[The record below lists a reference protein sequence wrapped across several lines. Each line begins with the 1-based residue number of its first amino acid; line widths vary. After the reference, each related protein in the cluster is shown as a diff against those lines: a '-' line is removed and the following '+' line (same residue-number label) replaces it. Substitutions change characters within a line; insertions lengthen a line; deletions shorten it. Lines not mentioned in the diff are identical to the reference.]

1 MMTVGLEGGPSR
13 GLQKKNS
20 LIVTISDDMRSRIK
34 ITDSRPEHHAQI
46 PLRRTAGSHAGIS
59 PSHHCAVVCP
69 NRMAKN
75 EAWPGKHVT
84 RRHEGEYEVSQ
95 DILTHV

>member
-1 MMTVGLEGGPSR
+1 MMTVELEKRSSR
-13 GLQKKNS
+13 GPQKRDS

-46 PLRRTAGSHAGIS
+46 PFRCTAGSHAGIP

-75 EAWPGKHVT
+75 VARPGKHVT
-84 RRHEGEYEVSQ
+84 RRHEGEYEVSP
-95 DILTHV
+95 DILTPV